1 MTATYVG
8 RHNTTMVLPEADMPR
23 SDDAPGAQRYTVK
36 DGDTLVDI
44 ASRFG
49 IDGGWEA
56 LYEKN
61 LWILGGNPNDL
72 LPGQRLAL

>member
-1 MTATYVG
+1 MTALYEG
-8 RHNTTMVLPEADMPR
+8 RHHNVTL
-23 SDDAPGAQRYTVK
+23 APQGATGAKRYTVK
-36 DGDTLVDI
+36 PGDTLVDI

-49 IDGGWEA
+49 LEGGWKA

-61 LWILGGNPNDL
+61 LWVLGGNPNEL

>member
-1 MTATYVG
+1 MAALYEGRHLNTAT
-8 RHNTTMVLPEADMPR
+8 LSESAPR
-23 SDDAPGAQRYTVK
+23 FTDNSKPRRYTVEP
-36 DGDTLVDI
+36 GDTLVDI
-44 ASRFG
+44 AQRFG
-49 IDGGWEA
+49 LEGGWKA

>member
-1 MTATYVG
+1 MATAYKG
-8 RHNTTMVLPEADMPR
+8 RHSALSPETDDVPATR
-23 SDDAPGAQRYTVK
+23 SGKHTVQAGETLSSIAARY
-36 DGDTLVDI
+36 GLE
-44 ASRFG
+44 
-49 IDGGWEA
+49 GGWRA